1 MTNHFEIPAPS
12 VADLYR
18 RRWQIELFFKWMKQ
32 HLHIKAFFGTTP
44 NAVKTQ
50 LWIAV
55 MVFVMIHRLKHR
67 HGLRQTPNE
76 IVQILGVML
85 FEKTSINQVFSEI
98 DEKNAEDENHN
109 QWTLFEL

>member
-1 MTNHFEIPAPS
+1 
-12 VADLYR
+12 
-18 RRWQIELFFKWMKQ
+18 MKQ

-55 MVFVMIHRLKHR
+55 IAYVLIHRLKHR

-76 IVQILGVML
+76 IAQILGVMIL
-85 FEKTSINQVFSEI
+85 EKTPANEVFSEAGRAT
-98 DEKNAEDENHN
+98 DDDGSPN
-109 QWTLFEL
+109 QLTLFDF